1 MNKVR
6 ASFLNMVEEKGGFV
20 CHHAHFDKS
29 HLITPEILRKSQSS
43 LQEKWYI
50 YRDLKESYTREDLRL
65 RMVRCIEKMRS
76 QGVNKCKTFIDADQI
91 VGLTP
96 MEVAVELK
104 KEYSA
109 KGFDLLLAVQP
120 LEGVLNPFAREIFVK
135 ACEMAD
141 VVGGLPDRDKE
152 PLSHMDFI
160 LSLAKDLGK
169 DLDVHVGQNNI
180 PSEQESEMVVD
191 KVKEHNMEGRVNL
204 VHAIS
209 LSCQTKSKRKEVIQ
223 KIKDT
228 NTGVIVCPSAAISM
242 KQQSNVSAPIH
253 NSIAPVLEMLEA
265 GVDVMLGV
273 DNIHDLFMPLVD
285 GDLWFEC
292 RLMME
297 AIRCYDLELISKIAS
312 NKRGFND

>member
-1 MNKVR
+1 MDRIR

-29 HLITPEILRKSQSS
+29 HLITPEILNKSHSS
-43 LQEKWYI
+43 LQEKWVI
-50 YRDLKESYTREDLRL
+50 YRNLKESYTRDDLRH
-65 RMVRCIEKMRS
+65 RMVKCIEKMRS
-76 QGVNKCKTFIDADQI
+76 QGVVKCKTFIDADQI
-91 VGLTP
+91 VGLLP
-96 MEVAVELK
+96 MEVALELK
-104 KEYSA
+104 QEYA
-109 KGFDLLLAVQP
+109 TKGFELLIAVQP
-120 LEGVLNPFAREIFVK
+120 LEGVLNPYARKTFVK

-141 VVGGLPDRDKE
+141 VIGGLPDRDKE

-160 LSLAKDLGK
+160 LSLAKDLDK

-191 KVKEHNMEGRVNL
+191 KIKEHKMEGRVNL

-209 LSCQTKSKRKEVIQ
+209 LSCQTENKRKEVIQ

-228 NTGVIVCPSAAISM
+228 DTGVIVCPSAAISM

-253 NSIAPVLEMLEA
+253 NSIAPVLEMLEV

-297 AIRCYDLELISKIAS
+297 AIRCYDLEVISKIAS